1 MAAIAGIAVSLI
13 GGLVAADT
21 QAASAEEAA
30 RLQAGGASGATAI
43 QNQQFQTIR
52 NDQAPWRD
60 AGQWG
65 IGRLQQLMGRD
76 VAGEQ
81 ARAARIAAS
90 QREEFIDP
98 FGESQ
103 VVWTDAGGNPVA
115 NSSLYGS
122 NPAYRQAF
130 DQAMQEAR
138 ARWSDEGMISQGVP
152 TESQA
157 QMVEQRIRQLVPS
170 QRVIRSVDPG
180 VDPGAAFVGPE
191 GQGNIL
197 DEGQRRWQAGPQGQ
211 QNETGSLMRMFS
223 SQDLQNDPIYQA
235 SYQSG
240 LDEGRKAIERRLGA
254 AGLNNSGGA
263 IKALTRFGT
272 DYTAQKGN
280 EAYNR
285 FNAQQTNQYNRLA
298 SLSGIGQTA
307 ANQTTAA
314 AQNLGNNLSNITL
327 GNANAQ
333 AASELAQG
341 RVWGGTIGN
350 LGNWWNQYQQS
361 QQLQNNPGYSAPQWG
376 QANNPYVESGG
387 PY

>member
-1 MAAIAGIAVSLI
+1 MAAIAGVVASVI

-30 RLQAGGASGATAI
+30 RLQAGGASGASAI

-76 VAGEQ
+76 VASEQ

-90 QREEFIDP
+90 QREEWIDP
-98 FGESQ
+98 FGQSQ
-103 VVWTDAGGNPVA
+103 VVWSDATNNPIA
-115 NSSLYGS
+115 NSTLYQN

-138 ARWSDEGMISQGVP
+138 ARYSEEAMIAQGVP
-152 TESQA
+152 NQTMAE
-157 QMVEQRIRQLVPS
+157 MVEQRIRQLVPS
-170 QRVIRSVDPG
+170 QRVIRTVDPG

-191 GQGNIL
+191 GRGNIL
-197 DEGQRRWQAGPQGQ
+197 DQAAPQGQ
-211 QNETGSLMRMFS
+211 QGGGGQGELGSLMRMFS
-223 SQDLQNDPIYQA
+223 SQDLQNDPVYQA

-240 LDEGRKAIERRLGA
+240 LDEGRKALERRFGA
-254 AGLNNSGGA
+254 AGMSNSGAA

-272 DYTAQKGN
+272 DYTAQRGN
-280 EAYNR
+280 EAFNR
-285 FNAQQTNQYNRLA
+285 FNSQQTNQYNRLA
-298 SLSGIGQTA
+298 SLSGIGQTS
-307 ANQTTAA
+307 ANQTSAA
-314 AQNLGNNLSNITL
+314 AQNLGNNLAGITL

-361 QQLQNNPGYSAPQWG
+361 QQLNQQQPAMGYSAPAWTG
-376 QANNPYVESGG
+376 GAGDNYTPY
-387 PY
+387 